1 MKEEEIDITEDAEL
15 DSGIETEVIVDLDDE
30 GNEKS
35 LQTKIK
41 ELRTKL
47 KEVEK
52 ERNEYLDGWQ
62 RAKADAINQQKD
74 AEARQKDFSFF
85 ATQKLLLEM
94 IPVMD
99 SFQMAM
105 ANKEAWNSVDA
116 NWRIGIEYIK
126 SQLESVFSNHG
137 LTVFGQV
144 GDIASPEIYTSIETV
159 LTEDSSLDGKVAEIL
174 QYGYKLKDK
183 IIREA
188 KCKTY
193 IIN

>member
-1 MKEEEIDITEDAEL
+1 MNEEIEITED
-15 DSGIETEVIVDLDDE
+15 TEKDNDMVFEEIVDLDDE

-35 LQTKIK
+35 LQIKLK

-47 KEVEK
+47 KEKEK

-62 RAKADAINQQKD
+62 RAKADAINKQK
-74 AEARQKDFSFF
+74 EIEEKQKDFAIF
-85 ATQKLLLEM
+85 ANQKLLLEM

-116 NWRIGIEYIK
+116 NWRIGVEYIK
-126 SQLESVFSNHG
+126 NQLESVFSNHG

-144 GDIASPEIYTSIETV
+144 GEVANSDTYTSIETV
-159 LTEDSSLDGKVAEIL
+159 ATDNQALDSTVAEIL
-174 QYGYKLKDK
+174 QYGYKLKDR

-193 IIN
+193 IKN

>member
-1 MKEEEIDITEDAEL
+1 MNEEIEITED
-15 DSGIETEVIVDLDDE
+15 TEKDNDMVFEEIVDLDDE

-35 LQTKIK
+35 LQIKLK

-47 KEVEK
+47 KETEK

-62 RAKADAINQQKD
+62 RAKADAINKQK
-74 AEARQKDFSFF
+74 EIEEKQKDFAIF
-85 ATQKLLLEM
+85 ANQKLLLEM

-116 NWRIGIEYIK
+116 NWRIGVEYIK
-126 SQLESVFSNHG
+126 NQLESVFSNHG

-144 GDIASPEIYTSIETV
+144 GEVANSDTYTSIETV
-159 LTEDSSLDGKVAEIL
+159 ATDNQALDSTVAEIL
-174 QYGYKLKDK
+174 QYGYKLKDR

-193 IIN
+193 IKN

>member
-1 MKEEEIDITEDAEL
+1 MKEEEIDITEQTEL
-15 DSGIETEVIVDLDDE
+15 TDDIEIEEIVDLDDE

-35 LQTKIK
+35 LQLKIK
-41 ELRTKL
+41 ELRAKL

-62 RAKADAINQQKD
+62 RAKADSINKQKESD
-74 AEARQKDFSFF
+74 ARQKDFAVF
-85 ATQKLLLEM
+85 ANQKLLLEL

-105 ANKEAWNSVDA
+105 ANKEAWNAVDA
-116 NWRIGIEYIK
+116 NWRIGVEYIK
-126 SQLESVFSNHG
+126 SQLESVFSSHG

-144 GDIASPEIYTSIETV
+144 GDIASPDTYTSIETV
-159 LTEDSSLDGKVAEIL
+159 VTEDQPRDGTVAEVL

-183 IIREA
+183 IVREA

-193 IIN
+193 ITN